1 MICYC
6 QKALKDLQD
15 HPHIIENAFETT
27 GLMPWNKERV
37 LDLVNGVT
45 NTLEKRDKEFLL
57 LFKEVHAQVMKE
69 VVDERVTDNS
79 MKVKGKVTFP
89 VNEVVEMEVFQQK
102 LVETAETVRMAN
114 EEKAVRAK
122 IKQEKAA
129 LKATNKELRKG
140 FEICSIPD
148 CISIY
153 GEVEGEWIGCSK
165 CGVFWVC
172 PKHENE
178 CPGLTVL
185 MIVRHHELHCHR
197 DPISA
202 AKRLKLGEG
211 DQYVT
216 KPVDNEDDE
225 LKHKANEKKK
235 KTTRKRK

>member
-1 MICYC
+1 MEKSKLEEIFWRDGRWENSKNSIVYP
-6 QKALKDLQD
+6 KPIGYSEVASSKVEVKPKKDNPKGLT
-15 HPHIIENAFETT
+15 HFE
-27 GLMPWNKERV
+27 
-37 LDLVNGVT
+37 
-45 NTLEKRDKEFLL
+45 
-57 LFKEVHAQVMKE
+57 
-69 VVDERVTDNS
+69 
-79 MKVKGKVTFP
+79 
-89 VNEVVEMEVFQQK
+89 
-102 LVETAETVRMAN
+102 MAN